1 MTRENRPPYNI
12 ESNDNPQP
20 KAFAMTILLKY
31 VSREFLKILLL
42 SMSAFILI
50 YLIVDFFARMDTFIE
65 HKAPAT
71 LVFLYYLYQIPGIGF
86 QVLPLGVLMATLLGL
101 ALLSRN
107 NEITAMKASG
117 ISLYRITLPLF
128 LLGILASALC
138 FIGNEII
145 VPFSKRQSD
154 DILLVEILKKPRKTF
169 IRNYKVWFR
178 SQNAVYNFQVF
189 NPQKDLLEGITL
201 FEFDDDFRLTR
212 RIDAKRALWKS
223 GAWHFYDVAIRDFR
237 ERSKIQ
243 TARFEEKVIH
253 IPETPHVFKEEQRDT
268 EEMGYYDLRRY
279 IRNIER
285 GGYDATRYIVDL
297 YGKLSFPFACTIMV
311 FIGIPFSTKTARSGG
326 IALPIVMSIVIGFL
340 YWIILNLSLSLGHSG
355 VLPPQLAAFA
365 PHAMFGLAGIYALT
379 SIRQ

>member
-1 MTRENRPPYNI
+1 LTRENRPLYNI
-12 ESNDNPQP
+12 ESIDNSYC
-20 KAFAMTILLKY
+20 KAFTMTILRKY
-31 VSREFLKILLL
+31 ISREALKILLL

-50 YLIVDFFARMDTFIE
+50 YLIVDFFARMGIFIE
-65 HKAPAT
+65 HNAPPT
-71 LVFLYYLYQIPGIGF
+71 LVFLYYLYQIPGIGL
-86 QVLPLGVLMATLLGL
+86 QVFPLGILMATLLGL

-128 LLGILASALC
+128 ILGILASALC

-201 FEFDDDFRLTR
+201 FEFDDDFGLTR
-212 RIDAKRALWKS
+212 RVDAKKALWK
-223 GAWHFYDVAIRDFR
+223 GGVWHFYDVTIRDFR
-237 ERSKIQ
+237 KRSEIQ

-253 IPETPHVFKEEQRDT
+253 IPETPDVFKEEQRDT

-297 YGKLSFPFACTIMV
+297 YAKLSFPFACTIMV
-311 FIGIPFSTKTARSGG
+311 FIGIPFSTKTGRSGG

-355 VLPPQLAAFA
+355 FLTPHLAAFA
-365 PHAMFGLAGIYALT
+365 PHALFGLAGIYALT